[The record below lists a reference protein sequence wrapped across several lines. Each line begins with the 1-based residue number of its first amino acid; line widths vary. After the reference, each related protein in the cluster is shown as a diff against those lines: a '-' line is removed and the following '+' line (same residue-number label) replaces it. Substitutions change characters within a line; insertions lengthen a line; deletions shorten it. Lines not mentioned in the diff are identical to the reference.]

1 MSFCIFNQHR
11 LWADGTL
18 NTATSPMLRRWAKFI
33 ETNKAMRT
41 ITFISFAFAIAF
53 AFLSC
58 DSQTSQKTEEDK
70 TSQTEV
76 QVHEPTEASEGK
88 IGGNLGGCAFN
99 SSASGNAITLYY
111 PRPRETNQINTILEF
126 SGLAS
131 NFKIYA
137 ANIDNAV
144 ATIIN
149 NKRYILYD
157 PKLLAYTD
165 QYSGSYWSSMS
176 ILAHEIGHHLSG
188 HTITSKGS
196 NPSDELEADKFSGF
210 VLFKL
215 GASLSQAK
223 AAMEALGSPNES
235 STHPA
240 KHRRLF
246 AIETGWNE
254 ANEQRYSSAVPP
266 PPSDDNNFGTEG
278 YIKDEFTKEEL
289 ISQSALSAENFGG
302 IINTNYHPSLEG
314 IIIDVSKED
323 PSGGERTDYFDDPKS
338 DFNMVVTI
346 QLTKVGSSPYN
357 NNRKVGNREKF
368 HLLDY
373 YQMSKA
379 DLSWFEALMVPG
391 RKIRFKSFYFG
402 FEGEDIFYI
411 KKLNRHGGEVQNTIN
426 SSSPSSTPSVV
437 RFIVVAS
444 KAYFYSTPDFS
455 RRKKAYLLAGET
467 FSGSQ
472 QQGGFIYTTFIND
485 RGQQTSGWIY
495 SGDSQRQ

>member
-1 MSFCIFNQHR
+1 MTTKLKIVICI
-11 LWADGTL
+11 T
-18 NTATSPMLRRWAKFI
+18 TSLIMQSCKNDKSLKQ
-33 ETNKAMRT
+33 TNT
-41 ITFISFAFAIAF
+41 ITEATTAETKVA
-53 AFLSC
+53 
-58 DSQTSQKTEEDK
+58 
-70 TSQTEV
+70 
-76 QVHEPTEASEGK
+76 EPTEALNGK
-88 IGGNLGGCAFN
+88 ITGDFGGCGYN
-99 SSASGNAITLYY
+99 TIPSENTITLYY
-111 PRPRETNQINTILEF
+111 PRPREINQINTILKF

-131 NFKIYA
+131 NFKIFA

-157 PKLLAYTD
+157 PKLLSTTD

-188 HTITSKGS
+188 HTITNKGS

-223 AAMEALGSPNES
+223 AAMDALESPNES

-240 KHRRLF
+240 KNRRLF

-266 PPSDDNNFGTEG
+266 PPSDDNNFATEG

-302 IINTNYHPSLEG
+302 IINSNNNPTLEG

-323 PSGGERTDYFDDPKS
+323 PSGGGRTEYFDEPKS
-338 DFNMVVTI
+338 EFNMVVTI
-346 QLTKVGSSPYN
+346 QLTKIGKSSWE
-357 NNRKVGNREKF
+357 NRKTGDRIKF

-373 YQMSKA
+373 YQMNKA
-379 DLSWFEALMVPG
+379 DLSWLEALMVPG

-402 FEGEDIFYI
+402 YGGEDIFYI
-411 KKLNRHGGEVQNTIN
+411 KKLNRQGNDASNPITTNSN
-426 SSSPSSTPSVV
+426 SSAQSSD
-437 RFIVVAS
+437 RFVVVAS
-444 KAYFYSTPDFS
+444 KAYFYSSPDYS
-455 RRKKAYLLAGET
+455 TRRQAYLLSGEIIT
-467 FSGSQ
+467 VIRQ
-472 QQGGFIYTTFIND
+472 QNGFVYTIYYNSK
-485 RGQQTSGWIY
+485 GQQTSGWIY
-495 SGDSQRQ
+495 SSDIQKQ